1 MLVHAVRVGAEL
13 VYRNEIA
20 LIAARYPERFQYV
33 AFVSREAHANALPG
47 RIPAAITIGALEARA
62 GIALEA
68 ATAHCM
74 LCGNPEM
81 VTDTIAALEL
91 RGMKKHRRKT
101 PGQIT
106 TEAYW

>member
-1 MLVHAVRVGAEL
+1 D
-13 VYRNEIA
+13 
-20 LIAARYPERFQYV
+20 
-33 AFVSREAHANALPG
+33 
-47 RIPAAITIGALEARA
+47 
-62 GIALEA
+62 A